1 MLREILAVLRSEY
14 AFALVT
20 ASLAALAVTIA
31 YALVGFLGV
40 AIIGVA
46 TLFVCV
52 HLELSHEHPAGGM
65 IYPPDHPWR
74 AGENDGTGRAA
85 GAVRHSERAAL
96 RQALIGGHR
105 ARSTPRQRGGPP
117 PLGPRHGRRPGRR
130 L

>member
-40 AIIGVA
+40 AIVGVA

-52 HLELSHEHPAGGM
+52 HLELSHEHPAGV

-85 GAVRHSERAAL
+85 GAVRRSERAAL
-96 RQALIGGHR
+96 RQALIFAKLLGVALTLVGFGGFYLF
-105 ARSTPRQRGGPP
+105 Q
-117 PLGPRHGRRPGRR
+117 LG
-130 L
+130 

>member
-1 MLREILAVLRSEY
+1 
-14 AFALVT
+14 LVT

-96 RQALIGGHR
+96 RQALILAKLLGVALTLVGFGGFYLF
-105 ARSTPRQRGGPP
+105 Q
-117 PLGPRHGRRPGRR
+117 LG
-130 L
+130 

>member
-52 HLELSHEHPAGGM
+52 H
-65 IYPPDHPWR
+65 I
-74 AGENDGTGRAA
+74 
-85 GAVRHSERAAL
+85 
-96 RQALIGGHR
+96 
-105 ARSTPRQRGGPP
+105 
-117 PLGPRHGRRPGRR
+117 
-130 L
+130 

>member
-40 AIIGVA
+40 AIIGIA

-52 HLELSHEHPAGGM
+52 HLELSHEHSAGGV

-85 GAVRHSERAAL
+85 GAVRCSERAAL
-96 RQALIGGHR
+96 RQALTFAKLIGVALTLVGF
-105 ARSTPRQRGGPP
+105 GGFYLFQ
-117 PLGPRHGRRPGRR
+117 LG
-130 L
+130 